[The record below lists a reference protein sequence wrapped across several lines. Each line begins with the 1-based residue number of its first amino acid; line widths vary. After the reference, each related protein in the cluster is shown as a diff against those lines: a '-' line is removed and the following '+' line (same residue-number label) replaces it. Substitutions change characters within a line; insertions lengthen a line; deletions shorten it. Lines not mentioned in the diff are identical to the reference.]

1 MKASEDFLQQ
11 ERDLKAWLWATPNSN
26 RISILFEELGLD
38 YAVVPINIRRG
49 EQHAPDVVARNP
61 YGKVPIVSWNDASGE
76 RVLFESGAILLD
88 FAQRHGR
95 LLPETGQARSET
107 LAWLMVALT
116 GLGPAMGQA
125 HHWTDLAP
133 SKPEEARAHSVGLV
147 RRAYIVLEKR
157 LSEVQY
163 LGGTYSIADIAAF
176 PWISRSN
183 WATLKLQDFP
193 HLARWHDRVAS
204 RPAVVIGMSKPEGA
218 VLQD

>member
-1 MKASEDFLQQ
+1 MQQ
-11 ERDLKAWLWATPNSN
+11 EQDLRAWLWATPNSN

-38 YAVVPINIRRG
+38 YTVVPINIRRG
-49 EQHAPDVVARNP
+49 EQHSPDILSRNP
-61 YGKVPIVSWNDASGE
+61 YGKVPVVAWHDPSGE

-88 FAQRHGR
+88 FAERHGR
-95 LLPETGQARSET
+95 LLPATGQARSET

-133 SKPEEARAHSVGLV
+133 SKPDEARAHSVGLAL
-147 RRAYIVLEKR
+147 RAFTTLEKR
-157 LSEVQY
+157 LSKVPY

-183 WATLKLQDFP
+183 WATLNLQDFP
-193 HLARWHDRVAS
+193 HLAEWHDRVAS

>member
-1 MKASEDFLQQ
+1 MEQ
-11 ERDLKAWLWATPNSN
+11 EQNLKAWLWATPNSN
-26 RISILFEELGLD
+26 RVSILLEELGLD

-61 YGKVPIVSWNDASGE
+61 YGKVPIVAWNDASGD

-88 FAQRHGR
+88 FAQRHR
-95 LLPETGQARSET
+95 KLLPAGGQPLSET

-133 SKPEEARAHSVGLV
+133 SQPPEARTHSVGLV
-147 RRAYIVLEKR
+147 RRAYDVLEKR
-157 LSEVQY
+157 LSEVPF
-163 LGGTYSIADIAAF
+163 LGGDYSIADIAAF
-176 PWISRSN
+176 PWIARSD
-183 WATLKLQDFP
+183 WATLDLQEFP
-193 HLARWHDRVAS
+193 HLAAWHDRVAR
-204 RPAVVIGMSKPEGA
+204 RPAVARGMTKPEGA

>member
-1 MKASEDFLQQ
+1 MNASEHFLQQ
-11 ERDLKAWLWATPNSN
+11 EQYLKAWLWATPNSN

-38 YAVVPINIRRG
+38 YTVVPINIRRG
-49 EQHAPDVVARNP
+49 EQNSPDVKSRNP
-61 YGKVPIVSWNDASGE
+61 YGKVPVVSWNDASGE

-88 FAQRHGR
+88 FAQRHAR
-95 LLPETGQARSET
+95 LIPEAGQPLSDT

-147 RRAYIVLEKR
+147 RRAYSVLDER
-157 LSEVQY
+157 LSNVQY
-163 LGGTYSIADIAAF
+163 LGGAYSIADIAAF

-183 WATLKLQDFP
+183 WATLSLQDYP
-193 HLARWHDRVAS
+193 HLANWHDRVAS
-204 RPAVVIGMSKPEGA
+204 RPAVAIGMSKPEGA